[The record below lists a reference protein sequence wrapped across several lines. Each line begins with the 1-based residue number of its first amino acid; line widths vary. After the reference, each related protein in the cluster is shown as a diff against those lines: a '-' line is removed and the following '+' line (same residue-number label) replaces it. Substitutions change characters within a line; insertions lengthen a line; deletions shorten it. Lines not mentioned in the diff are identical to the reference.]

1 MDLFSKTNYKS
12 NNIKNYNSINYNG
25 FRNSNNFIRN
35 NNYYSVKE
43 MNTYKSKSNT
53 ISYLFPDKGSSI
65 RSTNERSSFIDKVNK
80 KVKRGINAIIYP
92 SNNYND

>member
-1 MDLFSKTNYKS
+1 
-12 NNIKNYNSINYNG
+12 
-25 FRNSNNFIRN
+25 
-35 NNYYSVKE
+35 

-65 RSTNERSSFIDKVNK
+65 RSTSERSSFMDKVNK